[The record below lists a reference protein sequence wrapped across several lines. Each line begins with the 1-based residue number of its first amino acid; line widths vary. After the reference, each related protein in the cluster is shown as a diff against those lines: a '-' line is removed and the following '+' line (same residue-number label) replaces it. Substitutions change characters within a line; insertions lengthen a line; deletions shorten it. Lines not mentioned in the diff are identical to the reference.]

1 MPKKSLKQLY
11 FTKPNLAF
19 LSGGIIFLAA
29 FIGFT
34 LLARANLFNSFDFDT
49 TVRLQDQTPLRL
61 DSFFSSLSVIG
72 RFEFTVPALFIILLI
87 WSKLKVRRLLC
98 VFTILGLLAFG
109 HILEIVGKSIL
120 EHPGPPNMFLR
131 SHYSDFPG
139 LHIHTQASYP
149 SGHAMR
155 IVFSAIIYSYLIF
168 KTKFNTYIKFGMYL
182 FFMATTFTML
192 YSRVSL
198 GEHWSTDVIGGTIL
212 GISMALLSLL
222 LLV

>member
-11 FTKPNLAF
+11 FNKLNLIF

-34 LLARANLFNSFDFDT
+34 FLVRANLFNSFDFDT

-72 RFEFTVPALFIILLI
+72 RFEFTVPTLFIVLLI
-87 WSKLKVRRLLC
+87 WSKLKIRRVIC
-98 VFTILGLLAFG
+98 IFAVLGLLAFG
-109 HILEIVGKSIL
+109 HVLEIIGKSIL

-155 IVFSAIIYSYLIF
+155 IIFSAIIYSYLTF
-168 KTKFNTYIKFGMYL
+168 KSKLHNFVKLGAYM
-182 FFMATTFTML
+182 FFLITTFTML